1 MSATLL
7 RVPPASAPDWGKAEL
22 DDIGGREFDR
32 RYVLNDDQKLGEGG
46 YASVFKGV
54 HRVRARERDMKFLSV
69 ACVRVSVND

>member
-1 MSATLL
+1 
-7 RVPPASAPDWGKAEL
+7 L